1 MAIFSFICVIVIFLS
16 LCATFYFS
24 WLSRNRHREGRA
36 HAIARSLMN
45 ISMGIL
51 FIAIASIQ
59 FALPTK
65 LWFRYVLIGL
75 IYLIGLYNLY
85 YGVQRYR
92 LYKSEPPNA
101 Q

>member
-1 MAIFSFICVIVIFLS
+1 MVIFSFVCVIIIFLS
-16 LCATFYFS
+16 LCSMFYYS
-24 WLSRNRHREGRA
+24 WMSRNRHTEGRP
-36 HAIARSLMN
+36 HALARSLMN

-65 LWFRYVLIGL
+65 LWFRYIFIAL
-75 IYLIGLYNLY
+75 IYLVGLYNLY
-85 YGVQRYR
+85 YGIQRYR
-92 LYKSEPPNA
+92 LCKADTND